1 MPRPTGPR
9 PNETGAGVREVIRP
23 QLLREVADDEGHAG
37 LQQGHARVECL
48 FWPPLNPKPETL
60 NP

>member
-48 FWPPLNPKPETL
+48 FWPPLNPKP
-60 NP
+60 